1 MARAESVER
10 AAEERES
17 EQSAEAAGATQTEP
31 REGREREERGV
42 KSKLRK
48 THGGED
54 ELKLMIL
61 SSGSDI
67 AEFVPSDKPKLR
79 NTHGQLRRV

>member
-1 MARAESVER
+1 M
-10 AAEERES
+10 
-17 EQSAEAAGATQTEP
+17 
-31 REGREREERGV
+31 
-42 KSKLRK
+42 RK

-67 AEFVPSDKPKLR
+67 AEFVPKLR
-79 NTHGQLRRV
+79 NTHGQLKRVWVIRNQLKKGNVRVLNEKSHFC